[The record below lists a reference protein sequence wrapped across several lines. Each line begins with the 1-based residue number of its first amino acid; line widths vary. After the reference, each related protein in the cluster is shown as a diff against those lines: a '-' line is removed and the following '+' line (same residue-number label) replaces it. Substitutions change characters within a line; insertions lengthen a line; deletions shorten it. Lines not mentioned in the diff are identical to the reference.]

1 MKFKKSRKFTVA
13 IASMLLAF
21 SAASAVTGTVAWF
34 TASNVVSASGMYVM
48 AEKEDGIVMANEG
61 LTSWSTAV
69 TASHD
74 GKIGENQAGF
84 IPTSTLDGDKW
95 AHASAVQA
103 DQKDGVVDSYHML
116 TTSENSNGVYKAT
129 INDAAKNIYLLNK
142 FYLKSAS
149 TSTITGDLYSYVKAE
164 VTGTSAS
171 AELNKALRVLVKYG
185 SDVNIYAPISGG
197 TTIYTVC
204 TAVTEDKAETPEN
217 EYAKTM
223 TAIPATSGVFTGATT
238 HKLSS
243 AVTIPANIPDAPN
256 TVNSFEVQVFAYFEG
271 EDAACF
277 SNNIVA
283 TLDKLSITVKLGT
296 ASNLA

>member
-1 MKFKKSRKFTVA
+1 
-13 IASMLLAF
+13 MLLLSVAG
-21 SAASAVTGTVAWF
+21 SITGTVAWF

-48 AEKEDGIVMANEG
+48 AEKEDGIVMANES
-61 LTSWSTAV
+61 LTGWSTAV

-84 IPTSTLDGDKW
+84 IPTSTLDGAAW

-103 DQKDGVVDSYHML
+103 DDEVAVENSYHML

-164 VTGTSAS
+164 VTGTSAR

-197 TTIYTVC
+197 TTSYTVC
-204 TAVTEDKAETPEN
+204 TAVTEDDTSTPDTN

-223 TAIPATSGVFTGATT
+223 TAIPAANGVFTGATT

-243 AVTIPANIPDAPN
+243 AVTIPANIPAAPD
-256 TVNSFEVQVFAYFEG
+256 TVNTFEVQVFAYFEG